1 MSSSATSKW
10 CRHPAAP
17 GEARALEPV
26 FDNSGVAYGVA
37 YGPNTGPI
45 PAVLSVALVRLG
57 NRSVFQDRSDRP
69 LRHLSAA
76 VADAIL
82 PPGGG
87 SRVTGAGRRGS
98 P

>member
-1 MSSSATSKW
+1 VRS
-10 CRHPAAP
+10 
-17 GEARALEPV
+17 RAIL
-26 FDNSGVAYGVA
+26 SVAYGVA
-37 YGPNTGPI
+37 YGPNNGPI
-45 PAVLSVALVRLG
+45 PAVLCVAVVRLG
-57 NRSVFQDRSDRP
+57 QLSVFQDRSDRP

-87 SRVTGAGRRGS
+87 SRVAGAGRRGI